1 MRKFIG
7 KLLAVTLLV
16 TLCTSSVMAE
26 GLDDLGKIVDGS
38 KLTNQDYAEDTQTP
52 LTRGNLLNQG
62 SARISNLGGGVVNAY
77 GVAFCSVTCD
87 KVVVKTTV
95 QRYSGGSWYNV
106 QTFEDT
112 AYNTPTLAKSHNL
125 SVSRGYYYRV
135 KAACMAQKSGTSES
149 AVAITDGIWVD

>member
-1 MRKFIG
+1 MKKIIC
-7 KLLAVTLLV
+7 KLLAITLLIALSA
-16 TLCTSSVMAE
+16 TSVMAE
-26 GLDDLGKIVDGS
+26 GLDDLGMVVDGS
-38 KLTNQDYAEDTQTP
+38 RLTNQDYSENTQTP

-125 SVSRGYYYRV
+125 SVSSGYYYRV
-135 KAACMAQKSGTSES
+135 KAACMAQKNGTSES